1 MEQPARRIGV
11 PDIVHTNRHVITV
24 HCDVSRGDD
33 APVVNRR
40 LCNAAQVRRFP
51 NIETMRVHEEHAG
64 HVVED
69 DDGVVRRHRKAAM
82 QSDMCRDL
90 QIEPNSERGL
100 VLLAL

>member
-1 MEQPARRIGV
+1 
-11 PDIVHTNRHVITV
+11 
-24 HCDVSRGDD
+24 
-33 APVVNRR
+33 
-40 LCNAAQVRRFP
+40 
-51 NIETMRVHEEHAG
+51 MRVHEEHAG